1 MSDADSIGGDD
12 EEMQQVTAKV
22 PKSVYETAKKKLEYG
37 GFSREIRDSLRRVAF
52 GEDMNQRSRL
62 EQQLTELQDERDEL
76 RAERR
81 EIDAKIETIETK
93 ISGIQNDI
101 SQLTT
106 KEERYESKLEE
117 LEYRVRED
125 GTRLWP
131 ENSHVERVAKEA
143 QREPEA
149 VVNDLKERNPDVPDR
164 AFEEGDLYQQNR
176 QWNGVPDEDV
186 NLPVGDREQRYR

>member
-1 MSDADSIGGDD
+1 MSDDN
-12 EEMQQVTAKV
+12 EEMKLINVNV
-22 PKSVYETAKKKLEYG
+22 PKSVHETAKKKLEYG
-37 GFSREIRDSLRRVAF
+37 GISREVREALRRVAF

-62 EQQLTELQDERDEL
+62 EQQMEVLRDEREEL

-81 EIDAKIETIETK
+81 EIDAKIENIESK
-93 ISGIQNDI
+93 IDGIQDDI
-101 SQLTT
+101 SQLSSE
-106 KEERYESKLEE
+106 EERYDSKLEE

-149 VVNDLKERNPDVPDR
+149 VVNDLKKRNPDIPDYAFEKMTPYSDDPDWSGVPEEDIDLAVDDR
-164 AFEEGDLYQQNR
+164 AAK
-176 QWNGVPDEDV
+176 
-186 NLPVGDREQRYR
+186 YR